1 MVALIGLACAAP
13 VEAPAHSEAPP
24 PAPPPVVAAPAP
36 PMIERPLPFGP
47 ARKAAT
53 RDYLRAHYGI
63 VAEDDPVIEPH
74 VVVLHWTAGPTADSA
89 WNTFRAETLAGRP
102 ELDKGGTLNVSA
114 QFLVDRDGTI
124 ARLMP
129 ETWMA
134 RHVIGLNHTAIG
146 IENVGGPELPLT
158 AAQADADAA
167 LVRWLAATYPI
178 ELLVGHHE
186 AARLEGSRWWREDV
200 AGYRN
205 EKPDPGDAFVASVR
219 ARVADLGLGD
229 ATTR

>member
-1 MVALIGLACAAP
+1 
-13 VEAPAHSEAPP
+13 
-24 PAPPPVVAAPAP
+24 
-36 PMIERPLPFGP
+36 
-47 ARKAAT
+47 
-53 RDYLRAHYGI
+53 
-63 VAEDDPVIEPH
+63 VIEPQ

-89 WNTFRAETLAGRP
+89 WNTFRPETLAGRP

-134 RHVIGLNHTAIG
+134 RHAIGLNHVAIG

-158 AAQADADAA
+158 DAQADADAA

-178 ELLVGHHE
+178 ELVIGHHE

-205 EKPDPGDAFVASVR
+205 EKPDPGDVFVAAVR

-229 ATTR
+229 ATAR